1 MPLKPFERRVI
12 RFMMTHLLVGAIAA
26 ALFTGLLLYFDLFGL
41 WGLIKTTGS
50 PVVAVVM
57 LFGGCL
63 VTFGSLAMGAAVMM
77 LGEEDDNHH
86 PPKSRG
92 N

>member
-1 MPLKPFERRVI
+1 MPLMHFERRAL
-12 RFMMTHLLVGAIAA
+12 RFMARHLIVGAIAA
-26 ALFTGLLLYFDLFGL
+26 ALFTGLLLFFDLFGL

-86 PPKSRG
+86 PPKNFG
-92 N
+92 